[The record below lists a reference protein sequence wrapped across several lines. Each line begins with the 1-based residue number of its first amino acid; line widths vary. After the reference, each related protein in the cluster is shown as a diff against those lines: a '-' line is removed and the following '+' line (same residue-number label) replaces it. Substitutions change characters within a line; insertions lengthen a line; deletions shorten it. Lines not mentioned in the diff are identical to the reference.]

1 MKQNY
6 EQLSNFISLNR
17 SFFEDALLPEIN
29 AGSKQYSWESSFWA
43 MGGASSGVFA
53 TNLAQIN
60 FVQIQANKTI
70 GLFKDD
76 EEKLNIIDI
85 NPVFSEFIKAYCIS
99 LFRQKKASGS
109 VVRNTHLFFK
119 RIYVRMLMSDVEPH
133 PVNITSE
140 FVQEAIDLCAQTRTG
155 ISADTNAANDYIL
168 AKKIVNELNYLGIT
182 HTELEI
188 KTKQTS
194 ISANY
199 TQQAKNENKKE
210 SQTNDSKEKNLSIQ
224 TFLNIVALR
233 SFVQN
238 DGEKIVLNFV
248 LLLMITG
255 FRHMEGTTIQYD
267 NFKVVEISDPHTKD
281 AMEKRGL
288 PTYFVGLKYRGEKKA
303 GIRTH
308 WFEPMTVDLL
318 EDIVVDTICLNEKLR
333 RQVEHIRANDFK
345 SLLPYTWGIYD
356 NIEVIELRSNVAN
369 LELIIDDVY
378 ESYAKTVVLR
388 GRSAAR
394 DYANKK
400 MLSFGVRPL
409 SETDTGRNSKEKL
422 YSYSDIET
430 FITAVLEEDKGTSS
444 DLIWRY
450 TDSDTKEVNSIP
462 YEKLLFIFPL
472 GGANLSRQSALKVIP
487 QVIDK
492 DVISKFL
499 GYGNVENRKRS
510 VFAKYNLTNENGD
523 IDMMYSHCPRHG
535 INTFYAL
542 ADVSD
547 HLQAMFM
554 GRNDINQNKSYQHLS
569 FEDRAISTELV
580 SFGNTKQFSNEGKAL
595 ESVKQQAYIK
605 INPSLNPSN
614 ALAQTLGTH
623 TTKEDKTSFIVDLSI
638 NSSSDVFAEFGE
650 LFKLIDEEEM
660 DDTSDLIRKK
670 AEVLPHS
677 DLHEM
682 SLGSC
687 MRKVSTFSCP
697 YNMKCQDGAPCAYF
711 TLTGRSDEEY
721 KIKQL
726 GEKIASQIAVVN
738 HMELTGELSSEE
750 CEEILGELHSRQDN
764 VSFHQNQS
772 DTLVNEKKLINL
784 LVLDKNRK
792 PKMLSEIFAIAQ
804 REIKTMKELEYKR
817 QKELH
822 VAPISTDNA

>member
-43 MGGASSGVFA
+43 MGGPSSGVFA

-60 FVQIQANKTI
+60 FVQIQVNKTR

-76 EEKLNIIDI
+76 EEKLNVIDI
-85 NPVFSEFIKAYCIS
+85 NPVFSEFIKAFCVS
-99 LFRQKKASGS
+99 LFRDKTASGS

-133 PVNITSE
+133 PVNITSN
-140 FVQEAIDLCAQTRTG
+140 FVQEAVDLCAQTRTG

-168 AKKIVNELNYLGIT
+168 AKAIVNELNYLGIT
-182 HTELEI
+182 QTELEI
-188 KTKQTS
+188 ETKQTS
-194 ISANY
+194 IGQNY
-199 TQQAKNENKKE
+199 AKHVKNRHK
-210 SQTNDSKEKNLSIQ
+210 NDGEAQNRKDKNLPIQ

-233 SFVQN
+233 SLIQN

-248 LLLMITG
+248 LLLMVTG
-255 FRHMEGTTIQYD
+255 FRHMEAATVRYD
-267 NFKVVEISDPHTKD
+267 NFKVVEISDPHTRYI
-281 AMEKRGL
+281 MEKRGL
-288 PTYFVGLKYRGEKKA
+288 PTYFVGLKYGGEKQA

-308 WFEPMTVDLL
+308 WFEPLAVDIL
-318 EDIVVDTICLNEKLR
+318 EEIVVDTICLTEKLR
-333 RQVEHIRANDFK
+333 RQVEYVRANDFN
-345 SLLPYTWGIYD
+345 SLLPYTWSSND
-356 NIEVIELRSNVAN
+356 NTNIIGLHRNVAN
-369 LELIIDDVY
+369 LDLIVDDVY
-378 ESYAKTVVLR
+378 ESYSMTAVSR
-388 GRSAAR
+388 GPGAAR
-394 DYANKK
+394 DYACKK
-400 MLSFGVRPL
+400 LMRHGVMPF
-409 SETDTGRNSKEKL
+409 SETDNVRNSKAKL
-422 YSYSDIET
+422 YYHSDINT
-430 FITAVLEEDKGTSS
+430 FIKECLEEDCGTAS

-450 TDSDTKEVNSIP
+450 TDSDSKEVISTL
-462 YEKLLFIFPL
+462 YENLLFIIPL
-472 GGANLSRQSALKVIP
+472 GSANLTRQATLKVIP
-487 QVIDK
+487 QVIDNF
-492 DVISKFL
+492 VINAFL
-499 GYGNVENRKRS
+499 GYGDAGNRQRS
-510 VFAKYNLTNENGD
+510 IFAKFNLTNENGD
-523 IDMMYSHCPRHG
+523 IDMMYSHSPRHG

-569 FEDRAISTELV
+569 FEDRAVSTELV
-580 SFGNTKQFSNEGKAL
+580 SFGNTKQFSREGNAL

-623 TTKEDKTSFIVDLSI
+623 TTNEDKTSFIVDLSS
-638 NSSSDVFAEFGE
+638 NSSSDVFTEFGE

-660 DDTSDLIRKK
+660 DDTSALARKK

-682 SLGSC
+682 NLGSC

-738 HMELTGELSSEE
+738 HMELTGELSSDE

-822 VAPISTDNA
+822 VAPISPDNA

>member
-29 AGSKQYSWESSFWA
+29 AGSKQYSWGSSFWA

-60 FVQIQANKTI
+60 FVQIQANMTR

-76 EEKLNIIDI
+76 EEELNVIDI
-85 NPVFSEFIKAYCIS
+85 NPVFSEFIKAYCVS
-99 LFRQKKASGS
+99 LFRHKKASGS

-333 RQVEHIRANDFK
+333 RQVEHIRANK
-345 SLLPYTWGIYD
+345 S
-356 NIEVIELRSNVAN
+356 
-369 LELIIDDVY
+369 
-378 ESYAKTVVLR
+378 
-388 GRSAAR
+388 
-394 DYANKK
+394 
-400 MLSFGVRPL
+400 
-409 SETDTGRNSKEKL
+409 
-422 YSYSDIET
+422 
-430 FITAVLEEDKGTSS
+430 
-444 DLIWRY
+444 
-450 TDSDTKEVNSIP
+450 
-462 YEKLLFIFPL
+462 
-472 GGANLSRQSALKVIP
+472 
-487 QVIDK
+487 
-492 DVISKFL
+492 
-499 GYGNVENRKRS
+499 
-510 VFAKYNLTNENGD
+510 
-523 IDMMYSHCPRHG
+523 
-535 INTFYAL
+535 
-542 ADVSD
+542 
-547 HLQAMFM
+547 
-554 GRNDINQNKSYQHLS
+554 
-569 FEDRAISTELV
+569 
-580 SFGNTKQFSNEGKAL
+580 
-595 ESVKQQAYIK
+595 
-605 INPSLNPSN
+605 
-614 ALAQTLGTH
+614 
-623 TTKEDKTSFIVDLSI
+623 
-638 NSSSDVFAEFGE
+638 
-650 LFKLIDEEEM
+650 
-660 DDTSDLIRKK
+660 
-670 AEVLPHS
+670 
-677 DLHEM
+677 
-682 SLGSC
+682 
-687 MRKVSTFSCP
+687 
-697 YNMKCQDGAPCAYF
+697 
-711 TLTGRSDEEY
+711 
-721 KIKQL
+721 
-726 GEKIASQIAVVN
+726 
-738 HMELTGELSSEE
+738 
-750 CEEILGELHSRQDN
+750 
-764 VSFHQNQS
+764 
-772 DTLVNEKKLINL
+772 
-784 LVLDKNRK
+784 
-792 PKMLSEIFAIAQ
+792 Q
-804 REIKTMKELEYKR
+804 RF
-817 QKELH
+817 
-822 VAPISTDNA
+822 